1 MYMYR
6 DMYMYRYRCRYMHMH
21 MYMYMHMYMN
31 IYMYMYM
38 YMDMY
43 MYMYMYM
50 YITLCVVHL
59 SMVVTCLQYQ
69 SWLSWWYGQTGSAKL
84 LWPRARATWLPT
96 RLFLRMWCA
105 AATLLQPLVHGL
117 IATLGEMST
126 ARPASLHRLCSTVAR
141 CMPPFNPMILSAG
154 NL

>member
-1 MYMYR
+1 MPAIPILTVLMIWANR
-6 DMYMYRYRCRYMHMH
+6 FCKVAM
-21 MYMYMHMYMN
+21 
-31 IYMYMYM
+31 
-38 YMDMY
+38 
-43 MYMYMYM
+43 
-50 YITLCVVHL
+50 
-59 SMVVTCLQYQ
+59 
-69 SWLSWWYGQTGSAKL
+69 AKSKGNL
-84 LWPRARATWLPT
+84 AAYKAVS
-96 RLFLRMWCA
+96 A